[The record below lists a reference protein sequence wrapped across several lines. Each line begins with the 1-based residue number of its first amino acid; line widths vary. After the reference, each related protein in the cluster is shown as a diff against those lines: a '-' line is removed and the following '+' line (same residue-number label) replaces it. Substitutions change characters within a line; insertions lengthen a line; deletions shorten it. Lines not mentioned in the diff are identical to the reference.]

1 MKSRVERKLHKL
13 LCIYTHKNHCK
24 FKVEL
29 IIGNEASTKSESKK
43 LLYFGQLAVDFD
55 IPLTR
60 VEKCFLQK
68 AEKLDEPKD
77 KPKAKKATK
86 SKYEELPEIPDY
98 ERPALEKYDK
108 SDFDPNKKVK
118 IQPET
123 IFASFIFR
131 LLIVDDMDHFERKTK
146 L

>member
-1 MKSRVERKLHKL
+1 M
-13 LCIYTHKNHCK
+13 
-24 FKVEL
+24 
-29 IIGNEASTKSESKK
+29 
-43 LLYFGQLAVDFD
+43 
-55 IPLTR
+55 
-60 VEKCFLQK
+60 
-68 AEKLDEPKD
+68 DEPKD

-118 IQPET
+118 IQLET

-131 LLIVDDMDHFERKTK
+131 LLIVVDMDHFERKTK